1 MSLESHLVELVRRH
15 HAIEQAI
22 TEEEA
27 HRAAD
32 PLKVHELKR
41 KKLTLKD
48 EIERL
53 RNASTSET
61 RH

>member
-22 TEEEA
+22 SAEEA
-27 HRAAD
+27 HPASD
-32 PLKVHELKR
+32 PVRVHELKR

-53 RNASTSET
+53 RRSPNGET

>member
-15 HAIEQAI
+15 HAMEEAI
-22 TEEEA
+22 SAEEA
-27 HRAAD
+27 HRASD
-32 PLKVHELKR
+32 PLKLHELKR

-53 RNASTSET
+53 RTSSKAET
-61 RH
+61 KH

>member
-22 TEEEA
+22 MAEEA
-27 HRAAD
+27 HPSSD
-32 PLKVHELKR
+32 PVKVHELKR

-53 RNASTSET
+53 KRSPKGET

>member
-15 HAIEQAI
+15 QAIEQAI
-22 TEEEA
+22 GAEQA
-27 HRAAD
+27 HPSSD
-32 PLKVHELKR
+32 PLRVHELKR
-41 KKLTLKD
+41 KKLELKD

-53 RNASTSET
+53 KRSPKGET